1 MSIEGK
7 YKKMK
12 FRLETMLNTYNVR
25 SKVYQRKT
33 GQCTS
38 VLFSLT
44 TTKISASL
52 EGTCNER

>member
-1 MSIEGK
+1 MNVEGK
-7 YKKMK
+7 YKMK

-25 SKVYQRKT
+25 SKVYLAKS
-33 GQCTS
+33 GQYNS

-52 EGTCNER
+52 EGICNES